1 MNLVFAYWPGLTE
14 WTGRIQ
20 TTVSYVVFKIKR
32 QLLNLYLFKTQH
44 PTLKQINGNIWEV
57 RINFP
62 DRPVF
67 IRFRRPRGPFK
78 MVKHVLENGKNI
90 SLKTIPYCNNDGSPL
105 KIIPIEEIF
114 GS

>member
-1 MNLVFAYWPGLTE
+1 MNLPSWLPAE
-14 WTGRIQ
+14 WVSRIQ
-20 TTVSYVVFKIKR
+20 TAFSYIVFKIKR
-32 QLLNLYLFKTQH
+32 KILNLCYTQH
-44 PTLKQINGNIWEV
+44 PTLKQINGNVWEV

-78 MVKHVLENGKNI
+78 MVKHVLQNGKNI
-90 SLKTIPYCNNDGSPL
+90 SLNTIPYCNNDGSPL

-114 GS
+114 HSCKTR